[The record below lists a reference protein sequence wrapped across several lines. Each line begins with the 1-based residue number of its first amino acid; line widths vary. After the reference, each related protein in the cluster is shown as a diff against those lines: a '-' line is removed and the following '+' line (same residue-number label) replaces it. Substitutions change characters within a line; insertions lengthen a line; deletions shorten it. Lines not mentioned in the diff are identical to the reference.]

1 MLKDALL
8 PLDEVRDNLGFE
20 FTVLAAA
27 PDEAVLEIS
36 PESHAK
42 DSELMQFYVVERN
55 EQGVWS
61 FRDDSSL
68 YLVDQL

>member
-27 PDEAVLEIS
+27 PAVL
-36 PESHAK
+36 
-42 DSELMQFYVVERN
+42 
-55 EQGVWS
+55 
-61 FRDDSSL
+61 
-68 YLVDQL
+68 QLKP

>member
-8 PLDEVRDNLGFE
+8 PHDEVTDNLGFE

-27 PDEAVLEIS
+27 PEEAVLELS
-36 PESHAK
+36 PESLAK
-42 DSELMQFYVVERN
+42 DPLMTQFHIVERN

>member
-1 MLKDALL
+1 MLKDVLL

-42 DSELMQFYVVERN
+42 DFELMRFYVVERN